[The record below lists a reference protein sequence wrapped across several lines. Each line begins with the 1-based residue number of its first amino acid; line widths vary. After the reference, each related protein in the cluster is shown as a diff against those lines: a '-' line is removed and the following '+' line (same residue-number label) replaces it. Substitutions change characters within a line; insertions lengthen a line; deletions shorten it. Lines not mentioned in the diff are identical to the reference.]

1 MKLITLLVVIA
12 GVIALA
18 QLAKVG
24 QLTALIRN
32 KKEEDISEADSRLN
46 GSLFVVFMVLFY
58 ASFIWMIVRY
68 GDYAPPAASAH
79 GASYD
84 TLMQFNMY
92 IIMAVFFL
100 VNTLLFVFANKYR
113 YNKDRKAK
121 FFAHDNRLELIWT
134 VIPSVVLAVIII
146 YGLRTWNE
154 MTGEPAEDALRV
166 EVYSKQFDWTARY
179 PGADGEFGLANYN
192 LITPTNP
199 LGIVTADGV
208 TEALADIEA
217 QIAKLEAELSHERGH
232 LLAEQAELTAAL
244 HGGDGHRGHGDH
256 GHANHEEGHGM
267 ASEHRALLEARL
279 HEVEA
284 MLASN
289 DVTILS
295 EAAYEAKADKVHR
308 LKRHRQ
314 RILEV
319 KPFDYDGGIAAWDA
333 GMDDKIMKGEF
344 HLPVG
349 REVEFVF
356 RSRDV
361 IHSAYM
367 PHFRAQMNT
376 VPGVPTR
383 FKMTPTITTDSMRT
397 LLDDEDFD
405 YVLLC
410 NKVCGAAHFNMQMKV
425 VVESEEQYNAWLEA
439 QEEFLADKPSTVYPD
454 ARAEVTTNE
463 NDESATL

>member
-100 VNTLLFVFANKYR
+100 VNTFLFVFANKYR

-121 FFAHDNRLELIWT
+121 FFAHDNRLELVWT
-134 VIPSVVLAVIII
+134 VIPSIVLAVIII

>member
-58 ASFIWMIVRY
+58 ASFIWLIVRY
-68 GDYAPPAASAH
+68 GNYAPPAASAH
-79 GASYD
+79 GESVD
-84 TLMQFNMY
+84 TLMRFNMY

-100 VNTLLFVFANKYR
+100 VNTFLFVFANKYR

-121 FFAHDNRLELIWT
+121 FFAHDNRLELVWT
-134 VIPSVVLAVIII
+134 VIPSIVLAVIII

-244 HGGDGHRGHGDH
+244 HGGDGHHGHGDH

-267 ASEHRALLEARL
+267 ASEHKALLEARL

-439 QEEFLADKPSTVYPD
+439 QEEFLADKPSTVNPD